1 MAHLAAKCCGVV
13 VLCMVVATL
22 AGCASHKKD
31 AQAEEETLVVKPL
44 PGKQLNAEEQRKF
57 DMLFLEA
64 VRQKEKEKYDAE
76 FELLNAALQLNPD
89 APEALFEM
97 AQLKLAFGSMVDTLS
112 RVEGDS
118 LLRRAIAL
126 APQNIDLKETLANQ
140 LAREGKYKEAIKL
153 YKEMIGKRPDV
164 DRLTVLVGLQ
174 EESADFEG
182 AIESITRLEQIERT
196 PQH

>member
-1 MAHLAAKCCGVV
+1 MAHLAAKYRGVV

-126 APQNIDLKETLANQ
+126 
-140 LAREGKYKEAIKL
+140 
-153 YKEMIGKRPDV
+153 
-164 DRLTVLVGLQ
+164 
-174 EESADFEG
+174 
-182 AIESITRLEQIERT
+182 
-196 PQH
+196 

>member
-1 MAHLAAKCCGVV
+1 MKRHIDLILMAHLAAKCCGVV

-140 LAREGKYKEAIKL
+140 LAREGKYR
-153 YKEMIGKRPDV
+153 RP
-164 DRLTVLVGLQ
+164 
-174 EESADFEG
+174 SN
-182 AIESITRLEQIERT
+182 SIRR
-196 PQH
+196 